1 MKLRAEIE
9 PEIDKAEIIFP
20 SVLKSLIDYTEF
32 VDKNGDEENIEYEKV
47 VANLSKLT
55 DKNIAE
61 YDYAI
66 WEYWEADGEHR
77 ESFKIALPEPKVVS
91 GITKEELTEIIK
103 RIILIEIPEY
113 LKSDF
118 IKNNGFDWEICDYY
132 HQFLKL
138 NFKRY
143 KHGIFNRQKNDNEE
157 WYEPNVEEIVNKLW
171 NEK

>member
-9 PEIDKAEIIFP
+9 PKIDKAEIIFP
-20 SVLKSLIDYTEF
+20 RVLKSLTDYTKY
-32 VDKNGDEENIEYEKV
+32 VDENGDEENIEYEKTV
-47 VANLSKLT
+47 TYLSELT
-55 DKNIAE
+55 NKNIAE

-77 ESFKIALPEPKVVS
+77 ESFKIALSEPKVVCE
-91 GITKEELTEIIK
+91 ITIEELTEIVK

-113 LKSDF
+113 LKTDF
-118 IKNNGFDWEICDYY
+118 IKNNGFEWEICDYY

-138 NFKRY
+138 NFKKY
-143 KHGIFNRQKNDNEE
+143 KYGIFNRQKDDNGK
-157 WYEPNVEEIVNKLW
+157 WYEPTVEDIVKKLW